1 MKEAPHVEFSPWLKR
16 LGFVVFGVLCVPG
29 LIAVAVLHAA
39 NVDKVQAFTPY
50 LAVIGVSGAIGL
62 FVHALTHLAL
72 TPVALYL
79 HFRRVEGLT
88 PIRALGALTRG
99 VAQTIVAGGVM
110 LVVAMLV
117 AGVLQALLGKEISNW
132 VVLAIAVAG
141 AVAYD
146 LQRRR
151 INTIDLSKSRDISLK

>member
-1 MKEAPHVEFSPWLKR
+1 
-16 LGFVVFGVLCVPG
+16 
-29 LIAVAVLHAA
+29 
-39 NVDKVQAFTPY
+39 
-50 LAVIGVSGAIGL
+50 
-62 FVHALTHLAL
+62 
-72 TPVALYL
+72 
-79 HFRRVEGLT
+79 
-88 PIRALGALTRG
+88 
-99 VAQTIVAGGVM
+99 M